1 MAYVFGFPKDVT
13 DLISGMRDWRWEMVR
28 DGGKTPS
35 ASCMNPCPPHGIGEM
50 ITTNMEPGKEY
61 LTTCCMPEFYDWGTY
76 CVPHWEYQPG
86 SRGSIPSSWGAPA
99 PCTIKLDVCPWCLMA
114 KLRFAYMPLIIFTIY
129 SGMPNLRNATINACG
144 STLSKAFD
152 QSKKAIER
160 EVSLPSHQLIV

>member
-86 SRGSIPSSWGAPA
+86 PAAAVASLWGAPA
-99 PCTIKLDVCPWCLMA
+99 PCTINLWKFVS
-114 KLRFAYMPLIIFTIY
+114 MPSQFRY
-129 SGMPNLRNATINACG
+129 GN
-144 STLSKAFD
+144 
-152 QSKKAIER
+152 ER
-160 EVSLPSHQLIV
+160 HEWKVIHTWSPYTTPGVAVSELWFQCEPCER

>member
-35 ASCMNPCPPHGIGEM
+35 ASCVNPCLKRGRGGVV
-50 ITTNMEPGKEY
+50 TTYMEPGKEY
-61 LTTCCMPEFYDWGTY
+61 LTTCCMPEFYSWGTY

-99 PCTIKLDVCPWCLMA
+99 RCTVDLWKFVSIPSQFRYGNERHEWKVIHTWSPYTTPGVAVSELWFQCEPC
-114 KLRFAYMPLIIFTIY
+114 
-129 SGMPNLRNATINACG
+129 
-144 STLSKAFD
+144 
-152 QSKKAIER
+152 ER
-160 EVSLPSHQLIV
+160 